1 MDAGA
6 MRGNLLNSHI
16 EPNSPFPPLIL
27 KPSGLLVSP
36 WLIILGYENIRNTR
50 DDVQP
55 PGSL

>member
-1 MDAGA
+1 